1 MEADLAGAVTGIK
14 ALMEVPFLLAGGL
27 FGTEVL
33 SYPHDC
39 CSRMHLC
46 AGAFPVYATILS
58 AAFSACLLYGAGAD
72 SVYPDV
78 KWIGKRAVSIHIR
91 AVCIPLSAAGAFCLC
106 ANIFGYVHVDGCDLC
121 KPIGRILIEITGVTG
136 YYTLTSIVTLVGVV
150 LFGLSFCLWRKGF
163 EKFHGPK
170 QPPLL
175 KSRKKLEWENL
186 FLPFFIF

>member
-1 MEADLAGAVTGIK
+1 MATSGLFLPYVFRSVGMEADLAGAVTGIK

-121 KPIGRILIEITGVTG
+121 KPIGRDPHRNHWCYRILYLNIHCHIGWRCIYSAYLFAFGEK
-136 YYTLTSIVTLVGVV
+136 V
-150 LFGLSFCLWRKGF
+150 LKNSTAQSSLRY
-163 EKFHGPK
+163 
-170 QPPLL
+170 
-175 KSRKKLEWENL
+175 
-186 FLPFFIF
+186 